1 MTLAEVRSRLT
12 ATLAGR
18 SEPVITLGDRYV
30 PAAALYTGARRRV
43 RRAGLP
49 VADDLD
55 MLELALADAWRGVVE
70 MPPIRLSG
78 RRATV
83 LSAVPWPDAATCWC
97 DIGEQLLG
105 GALLVIRPTGADSG
119 EIADLLRRWKPDRAH
134 LSLDMVHALGGSDH
148 GRAALVDLRERD
160 PHAARRAA
168 GIGTVA

>member
-55 MLELALADAWRGVVE
+55 MPGVDLHSTDTWVVVRHWGALFGQRENVVALDATAFGVAAAAAAFVGVDLQVLAD
-70 MPPIRLSG
+70 P
-78 RRATV
+78 RRK
-83 LSAVPWPDAATCWC
+83 
-97 DIGEQLLG
+97 
-105 GALLVIRPTGADSG
+105 RTGLEDEG
-119 EIADLLRRWKPDRAH
+119 
-134 LSLDMVHALGGSDH
+134 
-148 GRAALVDLRERD
+148 
-160 PHAARRAA
+160 
-168 GIGTVA
+168 